1 MCNVYFESLYPQKA
15 KGNIEKKKKIK
26 HYNSLIIYA
35 SLGVFGNTMSRVY

>member
-1 MCNVYFESLYPQKA
+1 MSTLRVFIHKKQKA
-15 KGNIEKKKKIK
+15 TLKKKKKKIK

>member
-1 MCNVYFESLYPQKA
+1 MSTLRVFIHKKQKA
-15 KGNIEKKKKIK
+15 TLKKKKKIK